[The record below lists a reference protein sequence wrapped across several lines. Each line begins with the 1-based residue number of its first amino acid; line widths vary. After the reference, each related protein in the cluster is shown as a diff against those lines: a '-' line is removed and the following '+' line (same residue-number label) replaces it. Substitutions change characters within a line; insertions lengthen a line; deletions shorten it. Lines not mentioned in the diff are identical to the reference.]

1 MFDEIDTGVS
11 GEISNKMASIM
22 QEMSQYMQVFTI
34 THLPQ
39 IAAKGAHHFK
49 VFKVDDDS
57 KTITQLKKLN
67 YNERLEEIAQMLSGK
82 EISETANQIINYLS
96 LLFVPIGVG
105 VVMHISYLEKNL
117 INVLIV
123 IIIGTVLTIGF
134 TAYLMEKINN
144 WEKNDRKR

>member
-1 MFDEIDTGVS
+1 MFL
-11 GEISNKMASIM
+11 
-22 QEMSQYMQVFTI
+22 VFFSYFIYNLIKYFLLNIPGPVIGLILLLI
-34 THLPQ
+34 TFIFLG
-39 IAAKGAHHFK
+39 KK
-49 VFKVDDDS
+49 S
-57 KTITQLKKLN
+57 KDIVRLK
-67 YNERLEEIAQMLSGK
+67 K

>member
-1 MFDEIDTGVS
+1 MSYLSYIILKMLKNIFIIFLYQLV
-11 GEISNKMASIM
+11 GESI
-22 QEMSQYMQVFTI
+22 QKYFLLNIPGPVIGLILLLI
-34 THLPQ
+34 TFIFLG
-39 IAAKGAHHFK
+39 KK
-49 VFKVDDDS
+49 S
-57 KTITQLKKLN
+57 KDIVRLK
-67 YNERLEEIAQMLSGK
+67 K